1 LHCAVLFLVICCSVG
16 ILTGLS
22 DWREWRV
29 IGMAAAEMRNKSC
42 PLVTLVFNLDF
53 Q

>member
-29 IGMAAAEMRNKSC
+29 IGMASDCGRNAQQIVSYRDIS
-42 PLVTLVFNLDF
+42 NRA
-53 Q
+53 